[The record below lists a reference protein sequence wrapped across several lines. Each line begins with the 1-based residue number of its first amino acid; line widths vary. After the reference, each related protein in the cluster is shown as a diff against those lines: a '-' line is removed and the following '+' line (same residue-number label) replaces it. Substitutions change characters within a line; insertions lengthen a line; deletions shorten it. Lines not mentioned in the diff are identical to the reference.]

1 MVKTPFHVY
10 LVGGAVRDQLLN
22 LPVKDR
28 DWVIVGATPQTLID
42 LGYQQVGK
50 DFPVFLHPQSKEE
63 YALAR
68 TERKSG
74 QGYTGFIC
82 DFSAEI
88 TLEQDLIRRDLTIN
102 AMAQDLQ
109 GNLYDPYHGADDL
122 RQRILRH
129 VSPAFVEDPLR
140 VLRVARFAARYHHL
154 GFTIAPETLQ
164 LMQTLTEQGELQHLT
179 AERVWAET
187 EKALNEK
194 NPEIYF
200 ETLRQV
206 GALAVLF
213 PELDALYGVPNPAKY
228 HPEIDSF
235 VHTMMVLQQVTLL
248 SEQVDC
254 HKSAVRFAAIC
265 HDLGKAK
272 TPKSNW
278 PHHHGHEKLG
288 IVPTRNLCKRLKVP
302 SYYQQLAEL
311 TCEYHTHIHKIVEL
325 RPETVV
331 KLFNTFDVWRKPLRF
346 MEFLLVCF
354 ADTRGRKGF
363 EHSQYPQ
370 QEFALALYQAALK
383 VDIQS
388 IIAAG
393 FEHKAIRDQLNRGR
407 IFAVKQKRAEILP
420 HFSPPTITQEK

>member
-28 DWVIVGATPQTLID
+28 DWVIVGATPQALLD

-82 DFSAEI
+82 DFSADI

-102 AMAQDLQ
+102 AIAQDLQ

-164 LMQTLTEQGELQHLT
+164 LMQTLTQQGELQHLT

-235 VHTMMVLQQVTLL
+235 VHTMMVLQQATLL

-288 IVPTRNLCKRLKVP
+288 IAPTRNLCKRLKVP

-311 TCEYHTHIHKIVEL
+311 TCEYHTHIHKIFEL

-383 VDIQS
+383 VDVQS

>member
-28 DWVIVGATPQTLID
+28 DWVIVGATPQSLID

-82 DFSAEI
+82 DFSADI

-109 GNLYDPYHGADDL
+109 GNLYDPYHGTNDL
-122 RQRILRH
+122 QQRILRH

-164 LMQTLTEQGELQHLT
+164 LMQTLTQQGELQHLT

-206 GALAVLF
+206 GALALLF

-235 VHTMMVLQQVTLL
+235 VHTMMVLQQATLL

-288 IVPTRNLCKRLKVP
+288 ITPTRNLCKRLKVP

>member
-235 VHTMMVLQQVTLL
+235 VHTMMVLQQATLL

-288 IVPTRNLCKRLKVP
+288 ITPTRNLCKRLKVP

>member
-1 MVKTPFHVY
+1 MIETPFQIY

-22 LPVKDR
+22 LPVQDR
-28 DWVIVGATPQTLID
+28 DWVIVGATPQALLS

-82 DFSAEI
+82 DFSADI

-122 RQRILRH
+122 KQHILRH

-154 GFTIAPETLQ
+154 GFTIEPETLQ

-187 EKALNEK
+187 EKSLNEK

-200 ETLRQV
+200 ETLRQI

-213 PELDALYGVPNPAKY
+213 PELDALYGVPNPAKF

-235 VHTMMVLQQVTLL
+235 VHTMMVLQQATLL

-288 IVPTRNLCKRLKVP
+288 MTPTRNLCKRLKVP

-311 TCEYHTHIHKIVEL
+311 TCEYHTHIHKIFEL

-363 EHSQYPQ
+363 EQSQYPQ

-393 FEHKAIRDQLNRGR
+393 FENKAIRDQLNRGR
-407 IFAVKQKRAEILP
+407 IFAVKQKRTEILP
-420 HFSPPTITQEK
+420 HFKP

>member
-154 GFTIAPETLQ
+154 GFTIAPDTLQ
-164 LMQTLTEQGELQHLT
+164 LMQTLTQQGELQHLT

-213 PELDALYGVPNPAKY
+213 PELDALYSVPNPAKY

-235 VHTMMVLQQVTLL
+235 VHTMMVLQQATLL

-265 HDLGKAK
+265 HDLGKAR

-288 IVPTRNLCKRLKVP
+288 ITPTRNLCKRLKVP

>member
-102 AMAQDLQ
+102 AIAQDLQ

-164 LMQTLTEQGELQHLT
+164 LMQTLTLQGELQHLT
-179 AERVWAET
+179 AERVWTET

-235 VHTMMVLQQVTLL
+235 VHTMMVLQQATLL

-288 IVPTRNLCKRLKVP
+288 ITPTRNLCKRLKVP

-311 TCEYHTHIHKIVEL
+311 TCEYHTHIHKIFEL

>member
-28 DWVIVGATPQTLID
+28 DWVIVGATPQTLLD

-82 DFSAEI
+82 DFSADI

-164 LMQTLTEQGELQHLT
+164 LMQTLTQQGELQHLT

-235 VHTMMVLQQVTLL
+235 VHTMMVLQQATLL

-265 HDLGKAK
+265 HDLGKAR

-288 IVPTRNLCKRLKVP
+288 ITPTRNLCKRLKVP

>member
-1 MVKTPFHVY
+1 MIETPFQIY

-22 LPVKDR
+22 LPVQDR
-28 DWVIVGATPQTLID
+28 DWVIVGATPQALLS

-82 DFSAEI
+82 DFSADI

-122 RQRILRH
+122 KQRILRH

-154 GFTIAPETLQ
+154 GFTIEPETLQ

-187 EKALNEK
+187 EKSLNEK

-200 ETLRQV
+200 ETLRQI

-213 PELDALYGVPNPAKY
+213 PELDALYGVPNPAKF

-235 VHTMMVLQQVTLL
+235 VHAMMVLQQATLL

-288 IVPTRNLCKRLKVP
+288 MTPTRNLCKRLKVP

-311 TCEYHTHIHKIVEL
+311 TCEYHTHIHKIFEL

-363 EHSQYPQ
+363 EQSQYPQ

-393 FEHKAIRDQLNRGR
+393 FENKAIRDQLNRGR
-407 IFAVKQKRAEILP
+407 IFAVKQKRTEILP
-420 HFSPPTITQEK
+420 HFKP

>member
-1 MVKTPFHVY
+1 MIKTPFHVY
-10 LVGGAVRDQLLN
+10 LIGGAVRDQLLN

-82 DFSAEI
+82 DFSADI
-88 TLEQDLIRRDLTIN
+88 PLEQDLIRRDLTIN

-164 LMQTLTEQGELQHLT
+164 LMQTLTLQGELQHLT

-235 VHTMMVLQQVTLL
+235 VHTMMVLQQATLL

-288 IVPTRNLCKRLKVP
+288 ITPTRNLCKRLKVP

-370 QEFALALYQAALK
+370 QEFALTLYQAALK
-383 VDIQS
+383 VDVQS

>member
-28 DWVIVGATPQTLID
+28 DWVIVGATPQNLID

-129 VSPAFVEDPLR
+129 VSPAFVEDPFR

-164 LMQTLTEQGELQHLT
+164 LMQTLTQQGELQHLT

>member
-1 MVKTPFHVY
+1 MIKTPFHVY

-235 VHTMMVLQQVTLL
+235 VHTMMVLQQATLL

-272 TPKSNW
+272 TPQSNW

>member
-1 MVKTPFHVY
+1 MVETPFQIY

-22 LPVKDR
+22 LPVQDR
-28 DWVIVGATPQTLID
+28 DWVIVGATPQALLS

-82 DFSAEI
+82 DFSANI

-122 RQRILRH
+122 KQRILRH

-154 GFTIAPETLQ
+154 GFTIEPETLQ
-164 LMQTLTEQGELQHLT
+164 LMQTLTEQGELKHLT

-187 EKALNEK
+187 EKSLNEK

-200 ETLRQV
+200 ETLRQI

-213 PELDALYGVPNPAKY
+213 PELDALYGVPNPAKF

-235 VHTMMVLQQVTLL
+235 VHTMMVLQQATLL

-288 IVPTRNLCKRLKVP
+288 LAPTRNLCKRLKVP

-311 TCEYHTHIHKIVEL
+311 TCEYHMHIHKIFEL

-354 ADTRGRKGF
+354 GDTRGRKGF

-393 FEHKAIRDQLNRGR
+393 FENKAIRDQLNRGR
-407 IFAVKQKRAEILP
+407 IFAVKQKRTEILP
-420 HFSPPTITQEK
+420 HFKP

>member
-1 MVKTPFHVY
+1 MIETPFQIY

-22 LPVKDR
+22 LPVQDR
-28 DWVIVGATPQTLID
+28 DWVIVGATPQALLS

-82 DFSAEI
+82 DFSADI

-122 RQRILRH
+122 KQHILRH

-200 ETLRQV
+200 EILRQV
-206 GALAVLF
+206 GALAELF

-235 VHTMMVLQQVTLL
+235 VHTMMVLQQATLL

-288 IVPTRNLCKRLKVP
+288 MTPTRNLCKRLKVP

-311 TCEYHTHIHKIVEL
+311 TCEYHTHIHKIFEL

-393 FEHKAIRDQLNRGR
+393 FENKAIRNQLNRGR
-407 IFAVKQKRAEILP
+407 IFAVKQKRTEILP
-420 HFSPPTITQEK
+420 HFKP

>member
-1 MVKTPFHVY
+1 MVQTPFHVY

-164 LMQTLTEQGELQHLT
+164 LMQTLTQQGELQHLT

-206 GALAVLF
+206 GALAVLL

-235 VHTMMVLQQVTLL
+235 VHTMMVLQQATLL

-265 HDLGKAK
+265 HDLGKAR

-288 IVPTRNLCKRLKVP
+288 ITPTRNLCKRLKVP

>member
-28 DWVIVGATPQTLID
+28 DWVIVGATPQALLD

-82 DFSAEI
+82 DFSADI

-164 LMQTLTEQGELQHLT
+164 LMQTLTLQGELQHLT

-235 VHTMMVLQQVTLL
+235 VHTMMVLQQATLL

-288 IVPTRNLCKRLKVP
+288 ITPTRNLCKRLKVP

-311 TCEYHTHIHKIVEL
+311 TCEYHTHIHKIFEL

>member
-1 MVKTPFHVY
+1 MIKTPFHVY

-164 LMQTLTEQGELQHLT
+164 LMQTLTQQGELQHLT

-235 VHTMMVLQQVTLL
+235 VHTMMVLQQATLL

-265 HDLGKAK
+265 HDLGKAR

-288 IVPTRNLCKRLKVP
+288 ITPTRNLCKRLKVP

>member
-50 DFPVFLHPQSKEE
+50 NFPVFLHPQSKEE

-154 GFTIAPETLQ
+154 GFTIAPDTLQ
-164 LMQTLTEQGELQHLT
+164 LMQTLTQQGELQHLT

-235 VHTMMVLQQVTLL
+235 VHTMMVLQQATLL

-265 HDLGKAK
+265 HDLGKAR

-288 IVPTRNLCKRLKVP
+288 ITPTRNLCKRLKVP

>member
-1 MVKTPFHVY
+1 MVQTPFHVY

-164 LMQTLTEQGELQHLT
+164 LMQTLTQQGELQHLT

-235 VHTMMVLQQVTLL
+235 VHTMMVLQQATLL

-265 HDLGKAK
+265 HDLGKAR

-288 IVPTRNLCKRLKVP
+288 ITPTRNLCKRLKVP

>member
-28 DWVIVGATPQTLID
+28 DWVIVGATPQTLLD

-82 DFSAEI
+82 DFSADI

-102 AMAQDLQ
+102 AIAQDLQ

-122 RQRILRH
+122 QQRILRH

-164 LMQTLTEQGELQHLT
+164 LMQTLTLQGELQHLT

-206 GALAVLF
+206 GSLAVLF

-235 VHTMMVLQQVTLL
+235 VHTMMVLQQATLL

-370 QEFALALYQAALK
+370 QEFALTLYQAALK
-383 VDIQS
+383 VDVQS

-393 FEHKAIRDQLNRGR
+393 FEHKSIRDQLNRGR

>member
-82 DFSAEI
+82 DFSADI
-88 TLEQDLIRRDLTIN
+88 PLEQDLIRRDLTIN

-109 GNLYDPYHGADDL
+109 GNLYDPYHGAGDL

-164 LMQTLTEQGELQHLT
+164 LMQTLTLQGELQHLT

-235 VHTMMVLQQVTLL
+235 VHTMMVLQQATLL

-272 TPKSNW
+272 TPQSNW

>member
-1 MVKTPFHVY
+1 MIKTPFHVY

-82 DFSAEI
+82 DFSADI
-88 TLEQDLIRRDLTIN
+88 PLEQDLIRRDLTIN

-109 GNLYDPYHGADDL
+109 GNLYDPYHGAGDL

-164 LMQTLTEQGELQHLT
+164 LMQTLTQQGELQHLT

-213 PELDALYGVPNPAKY
+213 PELDAVYGVPNPAKY

-235 VHTMMVLQQVTLL
+235 VHTMMVLQQATLL

-288 IVPTRNLCKRLKVP
+288 ITPTRNLCKRLKVP

-311 TCEYHTHIHKIVEL
+311 TCEYHTHIHKIFEL

>member
-28 DWVIVGATPQTLID
+28 DWVIVGATPQSLID

-102 AMAQDLQ
+102 AIAQDLQ
-109 GNLYDPYHGADDL
+109 GNLYDPYHGVDDL

-164 LMQTLTEQGELQHLT
+164 LMQTLTQQGELQHLT
-179 AERVWAET
+179 ADRIWAET

-206 GALAVLF
+206 GALAALF

-235 VHTMMVLQQVTLL
+235 VHTMMVLQQATLL

-288 IVPTRNLCKRLKVP
+288 ITPTRNLCKRLKVP
-302 SYYQQLAEL
+302 SYYQQLSEL
-311 TCEYHTHIHKIVEL
+311 TCEYHTHIHKIFEL

-383 VDIQS
+383 VDVQS